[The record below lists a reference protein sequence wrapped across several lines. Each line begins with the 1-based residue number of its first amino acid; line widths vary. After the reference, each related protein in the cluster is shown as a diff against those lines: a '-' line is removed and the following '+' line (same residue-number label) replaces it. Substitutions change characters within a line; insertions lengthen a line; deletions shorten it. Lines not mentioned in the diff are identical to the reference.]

1 MKKRKIIY
9 GLLTLSS
16 VFVLTACGG
25 KDEKNA
31 TTTKDGLQVKI
42 VDGEYI
48 TNEDL
53 KTSSSNKGYLALE
66 VKLKNT
72 GDKSVTYGEDNF
84 TLYTGKDEDEESIE
98 PSQVYDSLDHFKTI
112 SYGKVSKGRSKT
124 GYLVY
129 EVDKD
134 QKNTI

>member
-112 SYGKVSKGRSKT
+112 FMVKFQKVAQKQAILYMKLIKIR
-124 GYLVY
+124 
-129 EVDKD
+129 
-134 QKNTI
+134 KNTI